1 MANSKNKRLL
11 DKTNLVYKNKR
22 LWVMAGIPGSGKST
36 FIQNHKSYFNEH
48 QAIISR
54 DDIRFSFVTEND
66 AYFSKEIAV
75 FNEFI
80 RQIKNSL
87 NENVDTIVDATHI
100 SIGSRAKLLRHLAP
114 ALKEVEI
121 NAIVLKVP
129 LEVALERNSH
139 REGLKFVPETA
150 IENMYHQF
158 TEPTFEEGFDN
169 IWIKDNEEKMKV
181 KTKEVI

>member
-1 MANSKNKRLL
+1 MC
-11 DKTNLVYKNKR
+11 
-22 LWVMAGIPGSGKST
+22 GIPGSGKST
-36 FIQNHKSYFNEH
+36 WIQNHKTYFNEH

-54 DDIRFSFVTEND
+54 DDIRFSLVKEGD
-66 AYFSKEIAV
+66 AYFSKENEV

-80 RQIKNSL
+80 RQIKTSL

-100 SIGSRAKLLRHLAP
+100 NQGSRAKLLRHLASS
-114 ALKEVEI
+114 LGEVEI
-121 NAIVLKVP
+121 NAIVIKVP
-129 LEVALERNSH
+129 LEVALERNTH
-139 REGLKFVPETA
+139 REGLRIVPETA
-150 IENMYHQF
+150 IENMYRQF